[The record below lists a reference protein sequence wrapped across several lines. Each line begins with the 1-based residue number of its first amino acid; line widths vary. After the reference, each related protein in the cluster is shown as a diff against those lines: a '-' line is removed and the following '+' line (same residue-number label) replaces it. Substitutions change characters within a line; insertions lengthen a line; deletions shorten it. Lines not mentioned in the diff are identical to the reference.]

1 MARPRKDRVAFSVS
15 RATREQRELWE
26 HVASS
31 IRTAILSGAIPAG
44 ASLVEADLADRF
56 AVSRGPIREALREL
70 AREGLVVNLPRRG
83 TVVSTLSFADLTEA
97 YAIREGL
104 EIVAAKQAMERA
116 TNGELAQLRPQ
127 VAKMEDAWDR
137 GVEYGKSLAADL
149 AFHRS
154 LVALA
159 RNERLAAIYEQ
170 MLSQT
175 HLLVRTA
182 ALANPSLR
190 LALRRAPHRDILNAL
205 VRRDVDRARTAIEEH
220 YVYALERLLPVTP
233 DSPAQGVQP
242 PTPKPLI
249 RRSITQE
256 SKRAGS
262 HKVRAPHPRIQASRR
277 STSKRSRPGKVG
289 RT

>member
-1 MARPRKDRVAFSVS
+1 MS

-104 EIVAAKQAMERA
+104 EMVAAKQAMERA
-116 TNGELAQLRPQ
+116 TDHELADLRPY
-127 VAKMEDAWDR
+127 VARMEDAWDR

-149 AFHRS
+149 AFHRA
-154 LVALA
+154 LVALSG
-159 RNERLAAIYEQ
+159 NERLAAINEQ

-182 ALANPSLR
+182 ALANPSLAT
-190 LALRRAPHRDILNAL
+190 ALRRAPHRDILNAL
-205 VRRDVDRARTAIEEH
+205 IRRDVDRARSAIEEH
-220 YVYALERLLPVTP
+220 YVYALERLLPGSS
-233 DSPAQGVQP
+233 DSNLRQSVLAGQQ
-242 PTPKPLI
+242 PTPRPLR
-249 RRSITQE
+249 RRSIGEENDVVSREVRTRRP
-256 SKRAGS
+256 RARTTPLS
-262 HKVRAPHPRIQASRR
+262 TSTSRR
-277 STSKRSRPGKVG
+277 PRTAKVG
-289 RT
+289 RK